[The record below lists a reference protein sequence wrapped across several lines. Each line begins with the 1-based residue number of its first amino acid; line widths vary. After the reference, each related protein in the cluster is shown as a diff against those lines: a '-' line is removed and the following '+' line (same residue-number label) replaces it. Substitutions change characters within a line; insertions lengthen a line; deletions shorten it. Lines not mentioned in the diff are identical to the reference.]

1 MGVLSTRGMTAA
13 SARHP
18 WRTIVAW
25 LIALVL
31 AFGAI
36 VTSLEFTSESDITAK
51 PDSEQAYDLL
61 GERVPPGPPEELVNE
76 VIIVRSGGFTVD
88 HPRFRRKVTELAD
101 EIAQPERI
109 VTRHF
114 YDTQDRELVSRER
127 RAALITV
134 GLLKDAQNDVKD
146 VIEAVKRANDDDF
159 ETAITGEWTYDNDLV
174 ELSQHDLEKGELQFG
189 LPAALLVLLIVFGA
203 VIAGLV
209 PMLLALISIVIALG
223 LVAIVSQFFDLSIF
237 TLNMLSGMG
246 LALGVDYALFVVSR
260 FREER
265 ARGLEKQAAI
275 EAAGSTASRAV
286 VFSGFAFVLSMC
298 GLLIVPDT
306 IFRSLATGAILVGL
320 VSVVGALTLLPA
332 MLSLLGDRINALR
345 LPFIGRSAE
354 AGSGTEGR
362 FWSAIVRAVMR
373 RPALTLVASVALLL
387 ALSLPVLDLKMG
399 FVGVRALPDRFE
411 SKQGFAALEE
421 SFGAGTADSAQV
433 VVDGDVSSPGV
444 QTAIRTLESRLR
456 SDDAFLAPETTPYPE
471 QRLASIEA
479 LLKGDSRDDASYDA
493 VRRVRSEYVPESFRG
508 VDDARVLVTGETA
521 EGIDYFDLM
530 EKWMPIVFVFVLG
543 LSFVLLMVAFRSVV
557 VPIKAILLNL
567 LSVGAAYGLLVLVF
581 QKGIGNELL
590 GFQQVDAIEAWVPL
604 FLFAVLFGLSMD
616 YHVFLL
622 SRIRELYS
630 QTGDNTESVAH
641 GVASTARMI
650 TGAALII
657 IAVFSG
663 FAVGDTVAFQQM
675 GFGVAV
681 SLLLDATIVR
691 SVLLPASMKLLGD
704 WNWYLP
710 KWLHWIPDLEVEGNS
725 APR

>member
-18 WRTIVAW
+18 WRTIAAW
-25 LIALVL
+25 LIALML

-76 VIIVRSGGFTVD
+76 VIIVRSGGLTVD

-114 YDTQDRELVSRER
+114 YDTQDRELVSQER
-127 RAALITV
+127 HAALITV
-134 GLLKDAQNDVKD
+134 GLLKDAANDVKD

-710 KWLHWIPDLEVEGNS
+710 KWLHWIPDLEVEGDS